1 MADEWRVAHH
11 IGAFGG
17 RQQLVPVVSQ
27 GVGLHD
33 VARIMQR
40 QMRQRLS
47 RDGLR
52 VVQRLLFRDPQR
64 GTRHGHREIVDL
76 DAMHLVDPH
85 LDQAVLAA
93 QFHVALAVQQ
103 VGDDA
108 VLQFAQPQIRFGQ
121 EVARTARRIEE
132 VQRGEPVL
140 ERFEPVLAG
149 PLAKRLVVFD
159 TVELG
164 REIVEE
170 ERVDDLVDVPD
181 GGVVHA
187 SLAAL
192 VVAEGLLHQ
201 RAEDDGADGA
211 PVEPV
216 AGREQ
221 GFAYQVGELWNQ

>member
-132 VQRGEPVL
+132 VQRGESL
-140 ERFEPVLAG
+140 SWNALSRFSRALSPSVWSCSTRSSSAV
-149 PLAKRLVVFD
+149 RLSRKSGSM
-159 TVELG
+159 T
-164 REIVEE
+164 
-170 ERVDDLVDVPD
+170 
-181 GGVVHA
+181 
-187 SLAAL
+187 
-192 VVAEGLLHQ
+192 
-201 RAEDDGADGA
+201 
-211 PVEPV
+211 
-216 AGREQ
+216 
-221 GFAYQVGELWNQ
+221 LWMFLTEV

>member
-121 EVARTARRIEE
+121 EVARTARRIY
-132 VQRGEPVL
+132 QDL
-140 ERFEPVLAG
+140 I
-149 PLAKRLVVFD
+149 FD
-159 TVELG
+159 TMPVCVFSPETTLFLG
-164 REIVEE
+164 FSAFQGIEREPTSGSIFICCCGCCCQKRHPQSAIVKKYGY
-170 ERVDDLVDVPD
+170 R
-181 GGVVHA
+181 
-187 SLAAL
+187 
-192 VVAEGLLHQ
+192 
-201 RAEDDGADGA
+201 
-211 PVEPV
+211 
-216 AGREQ
+216 
-221 GFAYQVGELWNQ
+221 